1 DLDQKTTKLLSE
13 IDYLQFQ
20 FTSITGMLK
29 AVEVPKKF
37 AEKYLK
43 DGLGIDGSSVGFLM
57 TEQSDMR
64 IAPDISTLH
73 LLPWNDR
80 IARVICNVVTT
91 DGNPLPSDPRGI
103 LKRAINMAKL
113 DFGLELKARPE
124 LEFYVMDQEGEPVDI
139 GGYMDAPPLDSDVE
153 LRRVMTDLMMEFDI
167 YPKMLHHEV
176 GPSQMEIEFSME
188 DALVAA
194 DMTQTVKQ
202 IVRMVSWEAGLIA
215 CFMPK
220 PYTSEAGNGLHVHH
234 MLFKDGKNLFSAA
247 DGTPSDTLKYFV
259 GGLLKHAPGLT
270 AIFNPTVNSYKRLVP
285 GHEAPVYI
293 SWGIAN
299 RTALVRVPGYEKSAR
314 IEFRGADMA
323 ANIYLVIG
331 LLIAAGLDGLRNKI
345 NPIGGTSFNVDKL
358 SDEEREELGITKTPS
373 NLEEALDALL
383 ADKYLCDFLGPQFIE
398 IFMRTK
404 RKEWADYSKN
414 VKNNKTSEVTDW
426 EFNLMFEKT

>member
-1 DLDQKTTKLLSE
+1 MNQKTTKILSE

-20 FTSITGMLK
+20 FTSINGMLK
-29 AVEVPKKF
+29 AVEVPQKF

-64 IAPDISTLH
+64 IVPDLSTLH
-73 LLPWNDR
+73 ILPWNVK
-80 IARVICNVVTT
+80 IARVICDVVTSS
-91 DGNPLPSDPRGI
+91 GQPLPSDPRGI
-103 LKRAINMAKL
+103 LKRAIIMAKL
-113 DFGLELKARPE
+113 DLGMELKARPE
-124 LEFYVMDQEGEPVDI
+124 LEFYLMDQDGEPVDI
-139 GGYMDAPPLDSDVE
+139 GGYMDAPPLDSEAE
-153 LRRVMTDLMMEFDI
+153 LRRLMTDFMMEFDV

-176 GPSQMEIEFSME
+176 GPAQMEIEFSME

-194 DMTQTVKQ
+194 DMLQTVKQ
-202 IVRMVSWEAGLIA
+202 IVRMVSWDAGLVA

-234 MLFKDGKNLFSAA
+234 MMFKDGKNLFSAA

-314 IEFRGADMA
+314 IEYRGADTS
-323 ANIYLVIG
+323 ANIYLVIA
-331 LLIAAGLDGLRNKI
+331 LLIAAGLDGVKNKI
-345 NPIGGTSFNVDKL
+345 NPIGGTSFNVDSL
-358 SDEEREELGITKTPS
+358 SDEKRDEIGITKTPS
-373 NLEEALDALL
+373 TLEEALEALL
-383 ADKYLCDFLGPQFIE
+383 ADKYLCNFLGPQFIE
-398 IFMRTK
+398 IFVRTK
-404 RKEWADYSKN
+404 RKEWEEYSKN
-414 VKNNKTSEVTDW
+414 VRNNKTTEVTEW
-426 EFNLMFEKT
+426 EFHQMFEKT